1 MSRSLSGWEHHIGQ
15 TDSPIE
21 GAFLDAFCSLAVE
34 DGFEIARMS
43 AERAFVITIEPQRW
57 IAHYRVDFLISYHY
71 FGMTKRLVVECDGHE
86 FHERTKLQ
94 AWRDKKRD
102 RQIPH
107 KIYRFTGAEIHA
119 CAEVC
124 AREILDKIVDFQSW
138 ASIVLHRRAV
148 KDAKKLQEKA
158 A

>member
-1 MSRSLSGWEHHIGQ
+1 MSRWLHIGQ

-21 GAFLDAFCSLAVE
+21 AAFLDAFCVAAIE
-34 DGFEIARMS
+34 AGFDVARTS
-43 AERAFVITIEPQRW
+43 SQPFTIIIEPQRW
-57 IAHYRVDFLISYHY
+57 IGHYRVDFLISYSY
-71 FGMTKRLVVECDGHE
+71 FGMTKRLVVECDGHD
-86 FHERTKLQ
+86 FHEKTKLQ

-119 CAEVC
+119 CAELC
-124 AREILDKIVDFQSW
+124 ASEILDKIVDFQSW
-138 ASIVLHRRAV
+138 ASAVLYRRAV
-148 KDAKKLQEKA
+148 KDARKKIQEKA